1 MQVQSVPTRALLIC
15 RDVHSIESLCHCTQ
29 QLSIQTEICADIAS
43 AVRKLCH
50 SKFEAIIVDLSSDPG
65 ALELITKLH
74 AMTSHK
80 KAVIFAISGGAEQT
94 AAAFH
99 AGATFALDKSLAPA
113 TVLRTLRAAY
123 PMLVAERRR
132 YFRYPLD
139 LPVFLKKDAGP
150 ESKARTV
157 NLSEAGMGILSP
169 ETLSSGDHIHLR
181 ICLPNTANDLAL
193 DAEVCWTNAE
203 GQAGVAFERVSSSA
217 KECLQNWLSAR
228 FEECTP
234 PLVEKS

>member
-1 MQVQSVPTRALLIC
+1 MQVQSVATRALLIC
-15 RDVHSIESLCHCTQ
+15 RDVQVIESLCHCTQ
-29 QLSIQTEICADIAS
+29 QLSIQTEICADIPS

-50 SKFEAIIVDLSSDPG
+50 AKFEAIIIDLSSDAG
-65 ALELITKLH
+65 GLELISKLH

-80 KAVIFAISGGAEQT
+80 KAVIFAISDGAEQT
-94 AAAFH
+94 AKAFH
-99 AGATFALDKSLAPA
+99 AGATFALDKPLAPI

-139 LPVFLKKDAGP
+139 HTVFLKKPAGL
-150 ESKARTV
+150 EFKARTV

-169 ETLSSGDHIHLR
+169 ETLSSGDHIQLR
-181 ICLPNTANDLAL
+181 ICLPNTSDYLAL

-203 GQAGVAFERVSSSA
+203 GQAGVAFERMSNSI
-217 KECLQNWLSAR
+217 KESLQNWLSAR

-234 PLVEKS
+234 PLVEKA